1 MSGEEPDLKLVEQVR
16 RRLAGL
22 ARDWT
27 PMDVAHAILDCGRV
41 ASDKTVLAVVEEL
54 RRTSTGAGRLDPL
67 LAMDGVTD
75 VLVNGPNQVFIDRG
89 QGLELTDVTF
99 SGPEEVRALAVRLAA
114 AVGRRLDDGN
124 PWVDARL
131 PDGIRVH
138 AVLDVLARPGTCLSL
153 RVPSRR
159 CLSLDD
165 WVTGGSMAP
174 GCRRMIDTI
183 LSRKLAFLVTGGT
196 GTGKTTLLSAMLTSL
211 PSDQRLVIVEDSREI
226 WIDHPHWVS
235 MEARA
240 ANSEGKGSV
249 TLTDLVRQCL
259 RMRPDRIVLGE
270 VRGAELRDLLM
281 ALNTGHEGGCG
292 TVHANGVAE
301 VPARLEAL
309 AALGGLSREAAS
321 AQITA
326 ALHTVIHVERGE
338 RGTTGGGDWGFRRC
352 RGSSCG
358 PTRRA
363 VGCRRRDDSWRRC
376 GEVVTVAR
384 NGGGAMTVIGASL
397 LMGLA
402 VWIAMPSATRKQ
414 EGRHLPA
421 WSGIPVG
428 FVVAWLLFGAS
439 GVVWAVMTV
448 VVGETVLVVVRRQRR
463 RAQILKGGREVARAT
478 RALAGRVSVGE
489 IPSVALEHVADDVEV
504 LAQARRAQAVGGSV
518 SDALIATS
526 RQPGM
531 AGLVPLAHAWHLAAT
546 TGAPLAPAAKSVA
559 EGTARRARLEATLD
573 SELAAARASGRI
585 MGLLP
590 LVGLLMGHV
599 VGAHPMVFL
608 TTTWLGRACLLG
620 STLLACVG
628 VLWSESL
635 ADRVAKEALP

>member
-1 MSGEEPDLKLVEQVR
+1 MAGSVMAWGLSPRSGTYVVGFDAEEAARWSAGLSASVIVVPRANQVLTEILHDELATTSRATVVQVNSSGGGTGVSTLASGLAWAAARSGIKVGLVELNPSAGGIDLLLGIERKDGWRWPELASARGVTTDLGSHVPSLDGVEVVSAGRVGVHVPPAARRAVVDSLAGDHDLVVVDPGGLDTPEVTVNVKVGVVAADLRSVMTARGQNLPDLLVARRGPGRSMPDEDIESVLGVR
-16 RRLAGL
+16 PDMTIKDDRRLARGQG
-22 ARDWT
+22 DWT

-131 PDGIRVH
+131 PDGTRVH

-338 RGTTGGGDWGFRRC
+338 RGRRVAEI
-352 RGSSCG
+352 GVFVDVEG
-358 PTRRA
+358 RA
-363 VGCRRRDDSWRRC
+363 V
-376 GEVVTVAR
+376 V
-384 NGGGAMTVIGASL
+384 
-397 LMGLA
+397 
-402 VWIAMPSATRKQ
+402 
-414 EGRHLPA
+414 LPA
-421 WSGIPVG
+421 VRWDADG
-428 FVVAWLLFGAS
+428 
-439 GVVWAVMTV
+439 VMTL
-448 VVGETVLVVVRRQRR
+448 GDG
-463 RAQILKGGREVARAT
+463 AGRLSQLLGMEVAR
-478 RALAGRVSVGE
+478 
-489 IPSVALEHVADDVEV
+489 
-504 LAQARRAQAVGGSV
+504 
-518 SDALIATS
+518 
-526 RQPGM
+526 
-531 AGLVPLAHAWHLAAT
+531 
-546 TGAPLAPAAKSVA
+546 
-559 EGTARRARLEATLD
+559 
-573 SELAAARASGRI
+573 
-585 MGLLP
+585 
-590 LVGLLMGHV
+590 
-599 VGAHPMVFL
+599 
-608 TTTWLGRACLLG
+608 
-620 STLLACVG
+620 
-628 VLWSESL
+628 
-635 ADRVAKEALP
+635 